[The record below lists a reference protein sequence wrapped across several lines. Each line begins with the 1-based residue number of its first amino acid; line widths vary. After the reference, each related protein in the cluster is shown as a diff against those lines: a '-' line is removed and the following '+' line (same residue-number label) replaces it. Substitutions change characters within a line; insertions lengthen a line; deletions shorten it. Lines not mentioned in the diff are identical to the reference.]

1 MWCVVQLTQVHDF
14 SRVVPEVHLCADEQE
29 GRLTPVLLDL
39 RHPFLPH
46 VVIRVRVDDA
56 EADQEDVSVGV
67 GNQTQPA
74 MVFLDIL
81 AKPKPV
87 VVLLA
92 GGVKELDD
100 ILLVLDLHRHCV
112 VVKHLNMKI
121 GDDRAPCSPDMD
133 ICDCY

>member
-1 MWCVVQLTQVHDF
+1 MCVVQLTQVHDF

-92 GGVKELDD
+92 GGVPHHE
-100 ILLVLDLHRHCV
+100 LHRLPV
-112 VVKHLNMKI
+112 HLHAA
-121 GDDRAPCSPDMD
+121 DTADM
-133 ICDCY
+133 

>member
-1 MWCVVQLTQVHDF
+1 MWCRYLTQVHDF

-92 GGVKELDD
+92 GGVEELDD

-121 GDDRAPCSPDMD
+121 SDDWGHLGYLSGH
-133 ICDCY
+133 CDCY

>member
-1 MWCVVQLTQVHDF
+1 MQCVVLQLTQVHDF

-74 MVFLDIL
+74 MVFLDIFG
-81 AKPKPV
+81 KTQTCRSP
-87 VVLLA
+87 
-92 GGVKELDD
+92 LDQRCQR
-100 ILLVLDLHRHCV
+100 V
-112 VVKHLNMKI
+112 
-121 GDDRAPCSPDMD
+121 G
-133 ICDCY
+133 